1 MWEQV
6 KMKHM
11 LPVWCETTGELLNV
25 ERLKKRW
32 KEKGGDMAE

>member
-11 LPVWCETTGELLNV
+11 LPVWCETIGELLNGAF
-25 ERLKKRW
+25 EEALEGKRR
-32 KEKGGDMAE
+32 